1 MAFFRNA
8 NADYLGITSATGPVF
23 RQNFQTL
30 LALLSK
36 HFEQHPFLL
45 GESIS
50 IADFAFYGTFY
61 GHLSRDPIPSSILKT
76 TAPLVWEWVE
86 RINGLGRFAGRE
98 VERWDEEDRSFV
110 SDYGSQRTADDVPS
124 TVSAVA
130 KLLLHDHL
138 PILSSTVS
146 ATIQYLKEQPSTSE
160 PIFLHRFLD
169 HHPFTISGSSDTGAD
184 KAVGSHALRTH
195 AIWMLQRII
204 DRTYSTTEQR
214 KAADSWML
222 EVGGE
227 EMLEGWRRCVQEWEE
242 YEWRVGR
249 EENKI
254 CAYPPTA

>member
-8 NADYLGITSATGPVF
+8 NADYLGITPVTGPVF

-30 LALLSK
+30 LKLLSK

-50 IADFAFYGTFY
+50 LADFAFYGTFY
-61 GHLSRDPIPSSILKT
+61 AHLSRDPIPSYILKT

-86 RINGLGRFAGRE
+86 RISGLGRYAGRE

-110 SDYGSQRTADDVPS
+110 SDYGSHRTADDVPP
-124 TVSAVA
+124 TMSAVA

-146 ATIQYLKEQPSTSE
+146 ATIQYLKDQPSTSE
-160 PIFLHRFLD
+160 PIFLPRFLD
-169 HHPFTISGSSDTGAD
+169 HHPFTISGSSDPGAD

-195 AIWMLQRII
+195 AVWMLQRII
-204 DRTYSTTEQR
+204 DRTCRTTERRQ
-214 KAADSWML
+214 AADSWML

-227 EMLEGWRRCVQEWEE
+227 KMLEVWRRCVQEWEE
-242 YEWRVGR
+242 CGWRVGR
-249 EENKI
+249 KDNKI
-254 CAYPPTA
+254 YAFSSTA